1 MWLRCWRGLELRL
14 SKYLRF
20 LRLVSNWLV
29 DVWIDWLMFLWYD
42 MIWLIDW
49 LIDVFMISVL
59 MYWLIDWLMYL
70 WLMYWLVDKLRKP
83 YFFRI
88 SLRGSKERKVK
99 PKKKLKKNIKIR
111 LKPRMWVGV
120 EPPTQLWFYFNQAV
134 IPLLDH
140 RDKDV
145 REEGKKLII
154 ESYRW
159 IGNTYH
165 LLIILSCR
173 VSHILL
179 DRAQFKKLGFSELL
193 ENFKTLNHSK
203 KTVQVACRK

>member
-1 MWLRCWRGLELRL
+1 MTSWG
-14 SKYLRF
+14 
-20 LRLVSNWLV
+20 NH
-29 DVWIDWLMFLWYD
+29 I
-42 MIWLIDW
+42 
-49 LIDVFMISVL
+49 
-59 MYWLIDWLMYL
+59 
-70 WLMYWLVDKLRKP
+70 
-83 YFFRI
+83 FFRI

-111 LKPRMWVGV
+111 LRPRMGVGV

-179 DRAQFKKLGFSELL
+179 DRAQLKKLGFSELM

-203 KTVQVACRK
+203 KLYKLHAENKRFFEYFVLNLMFKHRDHPIWYGTL